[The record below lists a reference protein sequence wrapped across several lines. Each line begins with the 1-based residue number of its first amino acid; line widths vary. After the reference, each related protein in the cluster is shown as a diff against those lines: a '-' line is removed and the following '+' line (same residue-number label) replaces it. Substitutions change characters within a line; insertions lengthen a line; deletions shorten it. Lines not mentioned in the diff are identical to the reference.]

1 MHFVTLDLKYIR
13 DNIPINMTNKIL
25 GFNGKTF
32 RIHGR
37 ANEIFWVYF
46 TKWKK
51 TLSEFFG
58 DLMCEK

>member
-37 ANEIFWVYF
+37 ANEIF
-46 TKWKK
+46 
-51 TLSEFFG
+51 
-58 DLMCEK
+58 